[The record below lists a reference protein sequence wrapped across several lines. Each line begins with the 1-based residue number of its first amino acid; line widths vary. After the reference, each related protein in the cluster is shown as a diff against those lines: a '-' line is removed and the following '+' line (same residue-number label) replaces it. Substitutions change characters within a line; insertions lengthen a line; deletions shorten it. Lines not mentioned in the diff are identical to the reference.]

1 MRITTEQE
9 HILDE
14 LVCERLSDNAE
25 NVTLIQDFESERGAL
40 IVNYLKQ
47 YGLEEDSEGN
57 TAFYIVKTKK
67 NDLLMFFSLKCGE
80 LFDPLFDEEEVTEN
94 YEEYLL
100 IEQALRN
107 ADIDEETQKK
117 AIHKLKAISKAQ
129 GEPIHKVLNYV
140 LRETQNKAKML
151 KMLDSDKKTEK
162 NENVS
167 RVNKTYPGVELVH
180 FCTNDNAKEAWA
192 ALGISRPMGEVIF
205 WRKIVPKFF
214 EVQKIVGCEYVFLFA
229 ADLSADRTLIN
240 YYNVS
245 LKFEMDGEVGTN
257 KPVYDFACAFMCQ
270 KLSSLKKN
278 KEEYFD
284 NFNIDSTDDLI

>member
-67 NDLLMFFSLKCGE
+67 NDLLMFFFLKCGE